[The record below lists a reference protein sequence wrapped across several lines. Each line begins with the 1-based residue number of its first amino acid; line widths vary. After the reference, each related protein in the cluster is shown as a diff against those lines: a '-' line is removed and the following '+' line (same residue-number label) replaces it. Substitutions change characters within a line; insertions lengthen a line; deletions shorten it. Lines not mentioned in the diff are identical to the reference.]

1 MRKNHFFMKAC
12 KPCGGATA
20 VIIVLLILG
29 VATAGCLGNLPSFRG
44 NHLAENNGNLTAYF
58 LDVGQGDSALFVFNN
73 KTILIDAGET
83 DMGDRVVADLD
94 RLGVTRIDLLV
105 ATHPH
110 SDHIGGMQRVLAAF
124 PVGRVLD
131 TGLPHPSSIYENF
144 LKTLDRKNI
153 PYTLAEQGQTIDID
167 PSLRI
172 LVLPPPAQRFGDDP
186 NTNSV
191 VLRISYGTID
201 FLMTGDAGGEAE
213 DALVK
218 SGYALDAE
226 ILKVGH
232 HGSEYSTSKAFLDR
246 VNPEVAVI
254 SVGEGNPYGHPHRK
268 TLDALG
274 AAGIRVYRTDQDGT
288 VRIQS
293 DGVSYSVSTE
303 KEQGGIWQVVATLAA
318 PLTNVTLNASA
329 IPTIPPLPANVSV
342 PLPSLDLPQIGNA
355 SSVEI
360 SGVQFDA
367 PGDDRTN
374 LNGEWIRLT
383 NSGNDTVL
391 LNGWTLSDRTA
402 SFSYVFPAYLLE
414 PGSSVTV
421 YTGAGALNDT
431 SLFMGRETPV
441 WGNGGDTAILRDF
454 RGTIIG
460 ERSQGG
466 PA

>member
-1 MRKNHFFMKAC
+1 MKTCRPNNA
-12 KPCGGATA
+12 
-20 VIIVLLILG
+20 IIVAVAIVIILG
-29 VATAGCLGNLPSFRG
+29 VATAGCTNTFPSFRG
-44 NHLAENNGNLTAYF
+44 NHLADNNGNLTAYF
-58 LDVGQGDSALFVFNN
+58 LDVGQGDSTLFVFDN

-83 DMGDRVVADLD
+83 DQGDRVVADLD
-94 RLGVTRIDLLV
+94 RLGVKRVDLLV

-131 TGLPHPSSIYENF
+131 TGLPHTSSTYENF
-144 LKTLDRKNI
+144 LTTLDRKNI
-153 PYTLAEQGQTIDID
+153 PYTLAEQGQTIDVD

-172 LVLPPPAQRFGDDP
+172 FILSPPAQRFGDDP
-186 NTNSV
+186 NTNSI

-246 VNPEVAVI
+246 VNPEIAII
-254 SVGEGNPYGHPHRK
+254 SDGAGNPYGHPHRK

-274 AAGIRVYRTDQDGT
+274 AAGIRVYRTDLDGT
-288 VRIQS
+288 VRVRT

-303 KEQGGIWQVVATLAA
+303 KGQGSVWSVVATLAA
-318 PLTNVTLNASA
+318 PITNVTLNVSA
-329 IPTIPPLPANVSV
+329 IPTIPPVPANLSV
-342 PLPSLDLPQIGNA
+342 PLPSLELPQIGNA
-355 SSVEI
+355 SSIEI
-360 SGVQFDA
+360 SEVQFDA

-374 LNGEWIRLT
+374 LNGEWVRLT
-383 NSGNDTVL
+383 NHGNDTVL

-402 SFSYVFPAYLLE
+402 SFSYIFPAYLLE
-414 PGSSVTV
+414 PGSSVTI
-421 YTGAGALNDT
+421 YTGAGTLNDT
-431 SLFMGRETPV
+431 SLFMGLGTPV

-454 RGTIIG
+454 RGTIIS
-460 ERSQGG
+460 ERSSGG
-466 PA
+466 SG